1 MRLLLLT
8 LWPDPSRIHAHASE
22 AHETPVP
29 ETVARTTVLRYTS
42 GSEEGAPMAESRIVV
57 RDRDGFPVDVILYPP
72 PGWEEMFVPD
82 PIWREEELCP
92 TGKST

>member
-1 MRLLLLT
+1 
-8 LWPDPSRIHAHASE
+8 
-22 AHETPVP
+22 
-29 ETVARTTVLRYTS
+29 
-42 GSEEGAPMAESRIVV
+42 MAESRIVV